1 MVLLNSLKASWQ
13 IWAAREISF
22 QSNKGF
28 TNNDDDGDDEIASD
42 ALWVAL
48 ASIANSFFLKL
59 RTTDLAQLKSAFS

>member
-42 ALWVAL
+42 ALRVAL
-48 ASIANSFFLKL
+48 ASMNSFFLKL
-59 RTTDLAQLKSAFS
+59 RTTD

>member
-28 TNNDDDGDDEIASD
+28 TNNDDDGDDEIVSD
-42 ALWVAL
+42 ALRVAL
-48 ASIANSFFLKL
+48 ASMNSFFLKL
-59 RTTDLAQLKSAFS
+59 RTTD